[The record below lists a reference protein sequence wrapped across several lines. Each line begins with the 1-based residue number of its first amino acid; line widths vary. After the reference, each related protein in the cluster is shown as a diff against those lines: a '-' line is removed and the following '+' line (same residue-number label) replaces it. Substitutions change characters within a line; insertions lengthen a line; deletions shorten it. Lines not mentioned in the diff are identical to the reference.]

1 MLKRKIFLIQVIL
14 FLLIISTREQL
25 SVDEQTQVNKY
36 HTCLYGDPDHN
47 YLCTLFLAKYNY
59 YWNCRSS

>member
-36 HTCLYGDPDHN
+36 HTCEIQL
-47 YLCTLFLAKYNY
+47 LLEWQKLL
-59 YWNCRSS
+59 NC